1 MQPHSLS
8 VWRRGGQPGGQWD
21 PAELGA
27 PPGSQTGPSHH
38 TGSQAQPAGLHAQ
51 TWGSQFYLPV
61 KRKHTRGGSRRPR
74 RATERPFEHTQIG
87 LGNPVFMWYPGTV
100 QEAKSTDRLTL
111 QQAMPRGC
119 GVPILGEVQ
128 NQTAR
133 GPEQPALADSA
144 WGRGGGWDD
153 LQPQPRCD
161 FTEKGT

>member
-38 TGSQAQPAGLHAQ
+38 TGSQAQANRSAY
-51 TWGSQFYLPV
+51 TD
-61 KRKHTRGGSRRPR
+61 
-74 RATERPFEHTQIG
+74 IG
-87 LGNPVFMWYPGTV
+87 LSVLLTCEKEAHKRWK
-100 QEAKSTDRLTL
+100 QETKEGHRETLWAHTDRARKSSLHVVPRDSAGGKEHRLTL

-161 FTEKGT
+161 FSEKGT